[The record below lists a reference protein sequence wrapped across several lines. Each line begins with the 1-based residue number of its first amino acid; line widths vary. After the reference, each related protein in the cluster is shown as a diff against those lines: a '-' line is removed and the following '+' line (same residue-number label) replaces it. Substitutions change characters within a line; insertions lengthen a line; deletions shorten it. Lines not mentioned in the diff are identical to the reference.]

1 MNLYTY
7 KKLLTEF
14 VSFKSIST
22 DPEFKPEIE
31 KTVEWLRNLFT
42 ENGFTVKVLHGKKT
56 NPVVYSHYQTDDN
69 AETVLIYGHYDVQ
82 PASIEEGW
90 EQDPFT
96 VLEKKDK
103 WIARGVV
110 DNKGQILIHI
120 ATILDLIKANKLK
133 YNVKFLIEGNEENSN
148 DELSEIM
155 RTEKELIKTDHVLI
169 SDGEIVDGKPAIE
182 ASLRG
187 GFNLTVA
194 LKTADNNLHSG
205 IYGGAVPNA
214 AYELSKLLSKLFTE
228 KNTVSFKEFYNGVDP
243 IHDHH
248 RKHTQRIAHTAD
260 KLLKHA
266 GIKKLM
272 TEPEEDFYS
281 QTGLRP
287 TLQITGIKAGYI
299 GNGYANII
307 PATAEARINFRL
319 VASQNPNEV
328 IKAFTN
334 FVEKNI
340 PDQVEYT
347 ITTNGIHNPIKIDID
362 SEISQQ
368 AQGALKKAYG
378 EEPIIKFVGGAIPF
392 VVDVKEVFGINSILV
407 PLCND
412 DCNMHG
418 ANENFTL
425 DLIEKGLKF
434 SQLFFSK

>member
-1 MNLYTY
+1 
-7 KKLLTEF
+7 
-14 VSFKSIST
+14 
-22 DPEFKPEIE
+22 
-31 KTVEWLRNLFT
+31 
-42 ENGFTVKVLHGKKT
+42 
-56 NPVVYSHYQTDDN
+56 
-69 AETVLIYGHYDVQ
+69 
-82 PASIEEGW
+82 
-90 EQDPFT
+90 
-96 VLEKKDK
+96 
-103 WIARGVV
+103 
-110 DNKGQILIHI
+110 
-120 ATILDLIKANKLK
+120 
-133 YNVKFLIEGNEENSN
+133 
-148 DELSEIM
+148 
-155 RTEKELIKTDHVLI
+155 
-169 SDGEIVDGKPAIE
+169 
-182 ASLRG
+182 
-187 GFNLTVA
+187 
-194 LKTADNNLHSG
+194 
-205 IYGGAVPNA
+205 
-214 AYELSKLLSKLFTE
+214 
-228 KNTVSFKEFYNGVDP
+228 
-243 IHDHH
+243 
-248 RKHTQRIAHTAD
+248 
-260 KLLKHA
+260 
-266 GIKKLM
+266 M

-299 GNGYANII
+299 GNGYANIV

-340 PDQVEYT
+340 PDHVEYT

-368 AQGALKKAYG
+368 AQAALKKAYG

-418 ANENFTL
+418 ANENFTV

>member
-1 MNLYTY
+1 MNLDTY

-69 AETVLIYGHYDVQ
+69 AETVLIYGHHDVQ

-120 ATILDLIKANKLK
+120 ATVLDLIKANKLK
-133 YNVKFLIEGNEENSN
+133 YNVKFLIEGNEETSN

-187 GFNLTVA
+187 GFNLTLA

-214 AYELSKLLSKLFTE
+214 AFELSKLLSKLSTE
-228 KNTVSFKEFYNGVDP
+228 KILSHLKSFTMGLILSMIITASTPSALPTPP
-243 IHDHH
+243 IN
-248 RKHTQRIAHTAD
+248 
-260 KLLKHA
+260 
-266 GIKKLM
+266 
-272 TEPEEDFYS
+272 Y
-281 QTGLRP
+281 
-287 TLQITGIKAGYI
+287 
-299 GNGYANII
+299 
-307 PATAEARINFRL
+307 
-319 VASQNPNEV
+319 
-328 IKAFTN
+328 
-334 FVEKNI
+334 
-340 PDQVEYT
+340 
-347 ITTNGIHNPIKIDID
+347 
-362 SEISQQ
+362 
-368 AQGALKKAYG
+368 
-378 EEPIIKFVGGAIPF
+378 
-392 VVDVKEVFGINSILV
+392 
-407 PLCND
+407 
-412 DCNMHG
+412 
-418 ANENFTL
+418 
-425 DLIEKGLKF
+425 
-434 SQLFFSK
+434 